1 MIIKNI
7 FNGKIILENDLADLS
22 GADLRE
28 ANLREANL
36 RGADLSG
43 ANLFGADLFGAD
55 LRGADLCGA
64 NLCGADLCE
73 ANLFGADLCGA
84 NLSAV
89 DLCGANL
96 RGADLCGA
104 NLFGANLFGADLC
117 GADLRGANLPIY
129 QLCPEGNLIVYKKA
143 SGMIVQLELLKDVK
157 RTSSL
162 VGRKCRAESAIVKAI
177 YNPDRTISDLKEV
190 TGDYNSSILYKVGE
204 TVLPDKYNDDIRVEC
219 TNGIHFFITFE
230 EARDC

>member
-1 MIIKNI
+1 MKRAGYASLLPKSKEINMIIKNI
-7 FNGKIILENDLADLS
+7 FNGKIILENDL
-22 GADLRE
+22 
-28 ANLREANL
+28 
-36 RGADLSG
+36 
-43 ANLFGADLFGAD
+43 
-55 LRGADLCGA
+55 
-64 NLCGADLCE
+64 
-73 ANLFGADLCGA
+73 
-84 NLSAV
+84 
-89 DLCGANL
+89 
-96 RGADLCGA
+96 
-104 NLFGANLFGADLC
+104 
-117 GADLRGANLPIY
+117 ADLRGANLPIY

-204 TVLPDKYNDDIRVEC
+204 TVLPDKYNDDIRVEN

>member
-89 DLCGANL
+89 DLCGAN
-96 RGADLCGA
+96 
-104 NLFGANLFGADLC
+104 LC